1 MNTWKKLMTYIPGL
15 LMAFETNTRS
25 HDYQTNYP
33 HWHYDHHWPKVQ
45 QRHMNSYSNPPTMVQ
60 NC

>member
-1 MNTWKKLMTYIPGL
+1 MTYIPGL

-33 HWHYDHHWPKVQ
+33 HWHYDHHWTKSTTGT
-45 QRHMNSYSNPPTMVQ
+45 HEHL
-60 NC
+60 